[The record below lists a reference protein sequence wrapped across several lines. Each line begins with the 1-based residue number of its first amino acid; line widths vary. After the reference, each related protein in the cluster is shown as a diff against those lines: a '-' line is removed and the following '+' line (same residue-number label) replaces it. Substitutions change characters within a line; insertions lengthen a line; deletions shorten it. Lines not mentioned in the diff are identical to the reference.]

1 MTTILERTYD
11 SLVAITAEMITYLAT
26 YFTDKLHLEDPTIIV
41 ALSFFVPT
49 YVIFY
54 LITKIAYSFSHVKM
68 TLLVLAF
75 QVFLVF
81 VSIDCGEDEARI
93 AKELYVFNL
102 NEEIP
107 GYSTIWVTIMLVFS
121 IKTIM
126 ENAYYSNLFNRN
138 NS

>member
-49 YVIFY
+49 YIIFY
-54 LITKIAYSFSHVKM
+54 LVTKIAYSFSHIKM
-68 TLLVLAF
+68 TLLVVAF
-75 QVFLVF
+75 QIMLVLA
-81 VSIDCGEDEARI
+81 SIDCGEGSARI
-93 AKELYVFNL
+93 AKEVYTFNI
-102 NEEIP
+102 NEEVLT
-107 GYSTIWVTIMLVFS
+107 YSTYWVTIMLVFS